1 MSKLYRIERHMTLYV
16 EADSIEE
23 AKEAAEEDY
32 TVYTEYED
40 DEPEE
45 VDSVSTG
52 LGFTILPRDEE

>member
-32 TVYTEYED
+32 TVFTEYKD
-40 DEPEE
+40 NEPEE
-45 VDSVSTG
+45 VDSVDTG
-52 LGFTILPRDEE
+52 LGFTILPRDE